1 MRAVAYVRVSSE
13 EQVQGTSLDSQFK
26 ECLRYAEHEGI
37 ELREEDVFRE
47 EGVSAKIIDRPE
59 LAHMLDFCA
68 KNKGKIHQCIVWKVD
83 RLARNASYHQIIKS
97 KLASYGIKLVS
108 VTEPIDDDPTGTLM
122 ENILAAFA
130 QFDNDIRTART
141 TAGMRARTEQ
151 GGWPHSAPFGYRKAR
166 MPSGIVSL
174 APDPEKAPL
183 VKALLETFATGNYTI
198 EGCLAVAYKLG
209 IRDKHDKPRG
219 WQSMKN
225 LLINPLYAGIVQS
238 KFTDG
243 RKIQGLHEAI
253 ISERTH
259 YQIVNIVD
267 GNTHNFTRYA
277 EAGWPLRG
285 GFMKHTCGNILTGS
299 APRGRNGPS
308 PRYHCTYCKASS
320 GKSVSKRREIVHDQF
335 LDLLR
340 SIRLDGDIQ
349 ALFKEIVLTRWNN
362 EYKDLLEHNKRVQH
376 ELQIRIRY

>member
-1 MRAVAYVRVSSE
+1 M
-13 EQVQGTSLDSQFK
+13 
-26 ECLRYAEHEGI
+26 
-37 ELREEDVFRE
+37 
-47 EGVSAKIIDRPE
+47 
-59 LAHMLDFCA
+59 
-68 KNKGKIHQCIVWKVD
+68 N
-83 RLARNASYHQIIKS
+83 
-97 KLASYGIKLVS
+97 
-108 VTEPIDDDPTGTLM
+108 
-122 ENILAAFA
+122 
-130 QFDNDIRTART
+130 
-141 TAGMRARTEQ
+141 
-151 GGWPHSAPFGYRKAR
+151 
-166 MPSGIVSL
+166 
-174 APDPEKAPL
+174 
-183 VKALLETFATGNYTI
+183 
-198 EGCLAVAYKLG
+198 
-209 IRDKHDKPRG
+209 
-219 WQSMKN
+219 N